1 MTDPQIAVAMLGI
14 FILTILLGFP
24 IAFTL
29 VAMGVA
35 FGYYAYWDPER
46 MGLLKA
52 DGILEYFEA
61 LLNNRIFDLLVNQTY
76 SVMANDVLTAVPLFL
91 FMGYIVERAG
101 VVDRLFSTLY
111 IATRNMPGSMA
122 IAALVTCAMFATATG
137 IIGAVVTL
145 MGLLAYPAMLKA
157 RYDTSFASG
166 VICAGGCLGILIPP
180 SIMLIV
186 YSATS
191 NVSVVKLYAGAILPG
206 FMLAGLYI
214 VYVMG
219 RALMNPEI
227 APKPRPEDIP
237 DVTRGQVA
245 IMMATSFFPL
255 AFLIFSVLGA
265 ILMGLAT
272 PSEAASMGALG
283 GMVLA
288 IGYRLGNMAQGTVV
302 PEWTNAP
309 EHPFEDW
316 LRALGQ
322 GGIATLAGAGIYIL
336 MHRSAATFF
345 GFEMPKEPGFLL
357 SPGVSVAL
365 TFAIAALSRS
375 APDLTKRILGTV
387 FAFGLAGIITVVG
400 MIAFSIVKGLVNVI
414 TGLGIPSFAQVSFGP
429 LVGLAILFGIFG
441 YLIIRF
447 GPHAFSAWL
456 WPSQRSIERAYAFAG
471 KGVVW
476 GLFGGAIYTAMFTV
490 LGLNDTFAEHEFNP
504 LGFDIGLLV
513 GLVAYFAWKVNHQ
526 GRLRESIY
534 LSVRT
539 SAMVCWLFVG
549 SWTFASVFSYLGG
562 EKLIEEFVLS
572 MDLSPVMFLIMA
584 QVIIFLLGWPL
595 EWSEIIIIF
604 VPIFLPML
612 PHFGVDP
619 LFFGILVALNL
630 QTSFLT
636 PPMAMAAY
644 YLKGVAPPHVQ
655 LIDIFKGCLPFLS
668 MIFLSMLMLY
678 VFPGIALW
686 LPEAI
691 YGR

>member
-1 MTDPQIAVAMLGI
+1 MTDPQIAVFMLGI
-14 FILTILLGFP
+14 FILTILFGFP
-24 IAFTL
+24 ICFTL

-52 DGILEYFEA
+52 DGFFEHFDA

-91 FMGYIVERAG
+91 FMGYIVERANI
-101 VVDRLFSTLY
+101 VDRLFQTLY
-111 IATRNMPGSMA
+111 IATRRLPGSMA
-122 IAALVTCAMFATATG
+122 IAALATCAMFATATG

-145 MGLLAYPAMLKA
+145 MGLLAFPAMLKA
-157 RYDTSFASG
+157 RYDVSFASG
-166 VICAGGCLGILIPP
+166 VLCAGGCLGILIPP

-191 NVSVVKLYAGAILPG
+191 NVSVVKLYAGAIFPG

-219 RALMNPEI
+219 RALLNPKI
-227 APKPRPEDIP
+227 APKPRAEDIP
-237 DVTRGQVA
+237 DVTRGQLA

-283 GMVLA
+283 GMILA
-288 IGYRLGNMAQGTVV
+288 IGYRLGNMAQGVTV

-309 EHPFEDW
+309 EHPFEGW
-316 LRALGQ
+316 LFALGQ
-322 GGIATLAGAGIYIL
+322 GGIATLAGTALYIL
-336 MHRSAATFF
+336 MIRSGIVFF
-345 GFEMPKEPGFLL
+345 GADLPDEPGFLL
-357 SPGVSVAL
+357 RPGAAIGL
-365 TFAIAALSRS
+365 TVIIAMMSRS
-375 APDLTKRILGTV
+375 APDLIKKILGTI
-387 FAFGLAGIITVVG
+387 FAFGAAGVIVVVMMMG
-400 MIAFSIVKGLVNVI
+400 FSIVKGLINVI
-414 TGLGIPSFAQVSFGP
+414 TGLSIPSFYDLSIGP
-429 LVGLAILFGIFG
+429 IIGVVMLLAVFG
-441 YLIIRF
+441 YLMNRY
-447 GPHAFSAWL
+447 GPVAFSAWL
-456 WPSQRSIERAYAFAG
+456 WPSQKSLNRAYAFAG

-476 GLFGGAIYTAMFTV
+476 GLFGGLVYTLMFTV
-490 LGLNDTFAEHEFNP
+490 LGLNETFAEHVFNP
-504 LGFDIGLLV
+504 LGPDIGLII
-513 GLVAYFAWKVNHQ
+513 GLAAYFCWKVNDQ
-526 GRLRESIY
+526 EKLRESIY
-534 LSVRT
+534 LAVRT

-562 EKLIEEFVLS
+562 EKLIEHFVLS
-572 MDLSPVMFLIMA
+572 MDLSPVMFLILA
-584 QVIIFLLGWPL
+584 QAIIFLLGWPL

-619 LFFGILVALNL
+619 LFFGILVAMNL

-655 LIDIFKGCLPFLS
+655 LIQIFKGVLPFLS
-668 MIFLSMLMLY
+668 MIFLSMIMLY
-678 VFPGIALW
+678 VFPGIVLW
-686 LPEAI
+686 LPDAI

>member
-1 MTDPQIAVAMLGI
+1 MTDPQIAVSMLGI

-24 IAFTL
+24 ICFTL

-35 FGYYAYWDPER
+35 FGYYAYWDPAR

-52 DGILEYFEA
+52 DGFFDYFDA

-111 IATRNMPGSMA
+111 IATRKMPGSMA

-157 RYDTSFASG
+157 RYDVSFASG

-191 NVSVVKLYAGAILPG
+191 NVSVVKLYAGAIFPG

-214 VYVMG
+214 VYVIG
-219 RALMNPEI
+219 RAVMNPKI

-237 DVTRGQVA
+237 DVTRGQVLL
-245 IMMATSFFPL
+245 MMATSFFPL

-288 IGYRLGNMAQGTVV
+288 IGYRLGAMVQGEVI
-302 PEWTNAP
+302 PEWTDAP
-309 EHPFEDW
+309 EHPCEDW
-316 LRALGQ
+316 LRALGR
-322 GGIATLAGAGIYIL
+322 GGIATLTGAAVYIL
-336 MHRSAATFF
+336 MYGSAATFF
-345 GFEMPKEPGFLL
+345 GYAGPKEPGFLL
-357 SPGVSVAL
+357 TPGAAVGITFIVAVM
-365 TFAIAALSRS
+365 SRY
-375 APDLTKRILGTV
+375 APELIKKILGYV
-387 FAFGLAGIITVVG
+387 FALGLAGVVTAVLMVG
-400 MIAFSIVKGLVNVI
+400 FSIIKGLINVI
-414 TGLGIPSFAQVSFGP
+414 TGLGIPSFYETSFGP
-429 LVGLAILFGIFG
+429 AFGAVMLFSIFV
-441 YLIIRF
+441 YLINRL
-447 GPHAFSAWL
+447 GPNAFSAWL
-456 WPSQRSIERAYAFAG
+456 WPPMKSLKRAYAFAG
-471 KGVVW
+471 KGVVI
-476 GLFGGAIYTAMFTV
+476 GLAGGLIYTLFFTV
-490 LGLNDTFAEHEFNP
+490 LGLNEHFADHEFNP
-504 LGFDIGLLV
+504 LGPDIGLLL
-513 GLVAYFAWKVNHQ
+513 GLAAYFCWKVNDQ
-526 GRLRESIY
+526 EKLRESIY

-562 EKLIEEFVLS
+562 EKLIEHFVLS
-572 MDLSPVMFLIMA
+572 MDLSPIMFLILA
-584 QVIIFLLGWPL
+584 QFIIFLLGWPL

-655 LIDIFKGCLPFLS
+655 LVQIFKGCLPFLS
-668 MIFLSMLMLY
+668 MIFLSMILLY

-691 YGR
+691 YGK